1 MSVKTVNCTFCES
14 EHLKLIAD
22 TVRFEQ
28 KADVYRCQNCGLTF
42 LDQGSFKFPDDFY
55 KSEYHQTYLT
65 HIEPD
70 AVDPKKYYEKM
81 KKTTLIWADRF
92 SKILTGKEV
101 VLDVGCSSGHFM
113 DLVKGKTKKIY
124 GSELNKK
131 EIEFCKNVLNLDVSD
146 EPLEKRFKNETFDY
160 ITLIFVLEHIAD
172 PLGFLNHLK
181 TFLKPDGKMVILV
194 PNVKDALVN
203 FYDIAEFK
211 KFYYCIEHLY
221 YYDDQ
226 SIKKLFDKA
235 GLSGTIET
243 VQEYP
248 VTNHINWAYT
258 RKPSDVLA
266 ARKNIPNVPMDDSV
280 ALEAWEQLWDEFNQK
295 YQAFLKRYGYG
306 DRLWCVVGK

>member
-1 MSVKTVNCTFCES
+1 M
-14 EHLKLIAD
+14 AD

-28 KADVYRCQNCGLTF
+28 KADVYRCQTCGLTF

-55 KSEYHQTYLT
+55 KNDYHQTYLT

-81 KKTTLIWADRF
+81 KKTTQIWADRF
-92 SKILTGKEV
+92 SEMLTGKEV

-113 DLVKGKTKKIY
+113 DLVKGKTGKIY
-124 GSELNKK
+124 GSELNKR
-131 EIEFCKNVLNLDVSD
+131 EIDFCRDQLNLDVSD
-146 EPLEKRFKNETFDY
+146 EPLEKRFKKETFDY

-172 PLGFLNHLK
+172 PQGFLNHLK

-194 PNVKDALVN
+194 PNVKDALVS

-211 KFYYCIEHLY
+211 KFHYCIEHLY
-221 YYDDQ
+221 YYDDKT
-226 SIKKLFDKA
+226 IKKLFDKT
-235 GLSGTIET
+235 GLSGMIET

-266 ARKNIPNVPMDDSV
+266 SRKNIPNLPLDDSV
-280 ALEAWEQLWDEFNQK
+280 PLEAWEQLWNEFNQK
-295 YQAFLKRYGYG
+295 YQAFLKRHGYG